1 MYSLKKDPTNYL
13 VTKDHVMMIPMPPQT
28 KSKTLITV

>member
-13 VTKDHVMMIPMPPQT
+13 VTKDHVMMIPMADHQ